1 MIYRR
6 TRAMQGAAPL
16 LRANWV
22 HNNRKAGVLFQEGG
36 GGTLLE
42 CEIARNSVGVECF
55 DDAQPTVR
63 GTREM
68 HQQKIPPYLLA

>member
-1 MIYRR
+1 MAYLR
-6 TRAMQGAAPL
+6 TCLVQGAAPL
-16 LRANWV
+16 LRANTV

-42 CEIARNSVGVECF
+42 CEISRNLVGVECF

-63 GTREM
+63 ANQEM
-68 HQQKIPPYLLA
+68 HH